1 MISVHTF
8 ICMFDV
14 CVRCLVCWI
23 DPADK
28 NTVWYLM
35 WWRQATERQRMFGV
49 LIRMMQFL
57 FGEIEPKTNKI
68 IYKSICEHTF
78 IFGCLLLAVAGEKDY
93 LFDIRKFSHIGKMSN
108 EYWTCVMIWSH
119 YGHSPLPINIYGF
132 CRLLFSSTFPILWVF
147 GLDWLQSSC
156 RRILLW
162 AYFFDK

>member
-78 IFGCLLLAVAGEKDY
+78 IFGCLLFAVAGEKIIY
-93 LFDIRKFSHIGKMSN
+93 SIYANSRTLAK
-108 EYWTCVMIWSH
+108 CQ
-119 YGHSPLPINIYGF
+119 INIGPVWWFLYDMVPLWTF
-132 CRLLFSSTFPILWVF
+132 PPPNKHLRLLSAAFFFYFSNFMSVWF
-147 GLDWLQSSC
+147 GLAAV
-156 RRILLW
+156 IV
-162 AYFFDK
+162 